1 MSPIPSAPRFIPA
14 RNYTRGRIRP
24 IRLIVWH
31 DMEALERHD
40 TAENV
45 ALWFAGPSAPQ
56 ASAHVCVDDDSV
68 VECVR
73 LADTAWAAPK
83 ANADGAHIEL
93 AGFASQSRADWTDD
107 FSRAT
112 IANAVAWVKTKD
124 ELAHIPWRWLTDAE
138 IRDGKTAGHIE
149 HRDASRAFGTPG
161 GHQDAGPNFPRD
173 LVMQL
178 GQVSAYDPTALS
190 PVLHRGSIGPKVA
203 DVQRALDKL
212 DPRNKTA
219 ATDGVGHFG
228 SRTEDILKTFQ
239 LGTGRHLKPTGIT
252 DLATWAALRAVAHPK
267 K

>member
-1 MSPIPSAPRFIPA
+1 MSPIPAAPRFIQA
-14 RNYTRGRIRP
+14 RNYTPGRIKP
-24 IRLIVWH
+24 IRLIGWH

-45 ALWFAGPSAPQ
+45 AGWFAGPTAPR
-56 ASAHVCVDDDSV
+56 ASAHACFDDDSAV
-68 VECVR
+68 DTVR
-73 LADTAWAAPK
+73 IGDTAWACPK
-83 ANADGAHIEL
+83 ANADGVHLEL

-112 IANAVAWVKTKD
+112 IANAVAWVKSHSA
-124 ELAHIPWRWLTDAE
+124 ELGHIPWRWLSDAE
-138 IRDGKTAGHIE
+138 IRDGRTPGHIE
-149 HRDASRAFGTPG
+149 HRDASRAFGTVG

-212 DPRNKTA
+212 DTRNRTA
-219 ATDGVGHFG
+219 ALDGAGHFG
-228 SRTEDILKTFQ
+228 PRTEDILKTFQ
-239 LGTGRHLKPTGIT
+239 LHRKIKVTGVT